1 MESTPPAIRS
11 RPLLKGAN
19 GSVKKNRRTQVNRT
33 RTGRNPE
40 QTIRLDAGTDSWND
54 DLSR

>member
-19 GSVKKNRRTQVNRT
+19 GSLKKNRRNTIESYAKREKSRT
-33 RTGRNPE
+33 EYP
-40 QTIRLDAGTDSWND
+40 A
-54 DLSR
+54 